1 MMSKRFSKGLASIYH
16 WSWLVLLLCT
26 GCNIAGAPVMSR
38 GGAADRADVTDR
50 EDVADR
56 ADVAD
61 RTEVADRAD
70 AGSGH
75 GPGPY

>member
-1 MMSKRFSKGLASIYH
+1 MS
-16 WSWLVLLLCT
+16 VQLLCT

-38 GGAADRADVTDR
+38 GGAADRTDVADQ

-56 ADVAD
+56 V
-61 RTEVADRAD
+61 D

-75 GPGPY
+75 GPGSY

>member
-1 MMSKRFSKGLASIYH
+1 VTI
-16 WSWLVLLLCT
+16 VLLCT

-38 GGAADRADVTDR
+38 GGAADR

-56 ADVAD
+56 A
-61 RTEVADRAD
+61 EVADRAD

-75 GPGPY
+75 GSGSY